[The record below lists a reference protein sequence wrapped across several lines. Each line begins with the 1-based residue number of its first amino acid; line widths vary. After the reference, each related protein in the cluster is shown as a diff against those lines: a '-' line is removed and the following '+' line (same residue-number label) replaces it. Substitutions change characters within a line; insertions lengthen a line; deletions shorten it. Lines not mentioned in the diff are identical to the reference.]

1 MRAIYDYIIYTD
13 GGCERNP
20 GGRGGYGAVII
31 NNSTRKLTDI
41 SGGFRST
48 TNNRMEVMAVIKA
61 LEKIEKGTHIQLFSD
76 SQYVIKTMNGM
87 FRKKKNIDLWKKLD
101 KLAVAFKIEW
111 NWVKGHNGN
120 TYNERCDTLCQEAM
134 TLPELEEDVGYM
146 NIDSIP
152 EQSDTVAQSLEKYN
166 IHYQNGEL
174 LENVIKKIRD
184 DYNEKVQMA
193 AVKIPNLQEFENVRG
208 KIIYRLVNYEKN
220 KELLEDCPHRRL
232 YDLAVTF
239 RWVAHIDNDGVSTS
253 LITNRQVKE
262 WGVSVNDLVLAA
274 QQNTPRLFPAKI
286 VDIEEMLAG
295 KMSFIL
301 YLSTIPMYIL
311 TNEQEVNGASA
322 LLYGDVLKDFANKK
336 GTDMYILPSS
346 IHEVILLPS
355 DRINDPTKLLSM
367 VHDANTTVVSIGD
380 VLSDSV
386 YYYDRK
392 TDHITE
398 IVSDEK
404 M

>member
-1 MRAIYDYIIYTD
+1 MMNFEEFKAWIKESITSKDWKETSQV
-13 GGCERNP
+13 E
-20 GGRGGYGAVII
+20 
-31 NNSTRKLTDI
+31 I
-41 SGGFRST
+41 S
-48 TNNRMEVMAVIKA
+48 VV
-61 LEKIEKGTHIQLFSD
+61 
-76 SQYVIKTMNGM
+76 
-87 FRKKKNIDLWKKLD
+87 KKNNGVSKAGLFIRESGQDVSPILYLD
-101 KLAVAFKIEW
+101 D
-111 NWVKGHNGN
+111 
-120 TYNERCDTLCQEAM
+120 Y
-134 TLPELEEDVGYM
+134 Y
-146 NIDSIP
+146 
-152 EQSDTVAQSLEKYN
+152 

-174 LENVIKKIRD
+174 LENVIRNIRA
-184 DYNEKVQMA
+184 DYDKKVQMA
-193 AVKIPNLQEFENVRG
+193 AVKIPNLQEFENIRG
-208 KIIYRLVNYEKN
+208 RVIYRLVNYEKN

-232 YDLAVTF
+232 HDLAVTF
-239 RWVAHIDNDGVSTS
+239 RWVAHIDDDGVSTS

-262 WGVSVNDLVLAA
+262 WGITVNDLVLAA

-286 VDIEEMLAG
+286 IDMEEMLAG
-295 KMSFIL
+295 MRSFI
-301 YLSTIPMYIL
+301 SCPSAIPMYIL

-367 VHDANTTVVSIGD
+367 VHDANTTVVSIGN

-392 TDHITE
+392 TDYITE